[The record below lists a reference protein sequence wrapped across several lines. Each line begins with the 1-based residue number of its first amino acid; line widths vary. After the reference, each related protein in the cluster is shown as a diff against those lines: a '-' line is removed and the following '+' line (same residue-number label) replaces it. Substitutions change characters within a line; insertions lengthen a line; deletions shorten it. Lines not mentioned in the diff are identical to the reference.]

1 MLKVAP
7 RLLALIPLAVGVN
20 LALGQVASALALPV
34 FLDTVG
40 TILVASLAGLWP
52 ALLTGLISQVAA
64 TVISGNATWLA
75 FLPIQLLVGVYA
87 ALAARRALFRS
98 TPVAMG
104 AGALL
109 GTLAAVLSWPIS
121 YLAFGGVTA
130 GGVTVVT
137 TVLTG
142 AGVPLKWAVLAA
154 SLSNDLLDKTVNFL
168 LVRVILTSLPSR
180 VAARFPM
187 TRRALGRSAAA
198 G

>member
-1 MLKVAP
+1 MPTVTP

-20 LALGQVASALALPV
+20 LALGQFAAAVALPV

-52 ALLTGLISQVAA
+52 ALLTGLISQVAT

-75 FLPIQLLVGVYA
+75 FLPIQLMVGAYA
-87 ALAARRALFRS
+87 TLAARQALFRS
-98 TPVAMG
+98 TGTAVG

-109 GTLAAVLSWPIS
+109 GTLAAVLSWPIA

-137 TVLTG
+137 AVLNG

-154 SLSNDLLDKTVNFL
+154 SLSNDLLDKAVSFL
-168 LVRVILTSLPSR
+168 LVRVILASLPSR
-180 VAARFPM
+180 VAARFPAA
-187 TRRALGRSAAA
+187 RRALGRAP
-198 G
+198 